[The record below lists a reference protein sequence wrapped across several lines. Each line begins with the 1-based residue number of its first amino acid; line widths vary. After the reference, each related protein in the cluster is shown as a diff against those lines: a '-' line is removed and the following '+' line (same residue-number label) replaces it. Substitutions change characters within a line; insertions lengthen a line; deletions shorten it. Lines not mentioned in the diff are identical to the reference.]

1 MMFAVFATLAF
12 LTTLWLVVVALVDT
26 IDGNLAK
33 IAAAL
38 TGRSFASRI
47 QPAPV
52 ALRVSSRVSARQQQ
66 TVRAGPQLRAAA

>member
-26 IDGNLAK
+26 LDGNLAK

-38 TGRSFASRI
+38 AGRSFASRI

-52 ALRVSSRVSARQQQ
+52 AMRVSSRVSGRQQR
-66 TVRAGPQLRAAA
+66 TLRAEPQLRAAA